1 MYALLTKKDDGS
13 FDVPVRWE
21 GSNFKHPDLKP
32 LTGYTITKHALPNG
46 HLPFFGIFPLNTVR
60 IPTGKRAKGDPVDTF
75 NGTSVSREA
84 PVEDDPDYV
93 APTPPT
99 EEEIAKAAADRLAV
113 SQGLKIAEVKSEA
126 QKRIL
131 AVAPEWKQR
140 NFSFLHQQISDK
152 TKADAETSTATAATT
167 ASEASTAAATAHTD
181 AQAAEATAK
190 ETAEA
195 EGATDEQKAAYVTA
209 QETTKTKE
217 AEAVKA
223 EEDSKAA
230 EATAKA
236 AKEAHNKEKA
246 DMVSQKAMWE
256 KVDSIRSK
264 SDEIEAKIA
273 AMDQD
278 TVNAFVVSTDSN
290 WE

>member
-1 MYALLTKKDDGS
+1 MYVLLTKKDDGS
-13 FDVPVRWE
+13 FNVPVRWE
-21 GSNFKHPDLKP
+21 GRNFRHSDLKP
-32 LTGYTITKHALPNG
+32 LTGYTITKHALLNG
-46 HLPFFGIFPLNTVR
+46 HLPFFGIFPLHR
-60 IPTGKRAKGDPVDTF
+60 IGIPVGKKAKGDPVDTF
-75 NGTSVSREA
+75 DGTTVSREA

-99 EEEIAKAAADRLAV
+99 EEEIAKAAADRLAA
-113 SQGLKIAEVKSEA
+113 SQDFKIAEVKEEA

-152 TKADAETSTATAATT
+152 TKSDAETSTAD
-167 ASEASTAAATAHTD
+167 ASTAATTAHTD
-181 AQAAEATAK
+181 AQDAEATAK
-190 ETAEA
+190 TTAEA
-195 EGATDEQKAAYVTA
+195 EGATEEQKAAYVTA

-217 AEAVKA
+217 ADLVTAT
-223 EEDSKAA
+223 
-230 EATAKA
+230 ATAKA
-236 AKEAHNKEKA
+236 AKDAHDKEKA
-246 DMVSQKAMWE
+246 DLAAQKTMWG
-256 KVDSIRSK
+256 KVDVIRSK
-264 SDEIEAKIA
+264 SDEIEVTIA